1 MATSAVGSS
10 SSGLGTVTF
19 SGMASGL
26 PPDLVDK
33 LVEAQK
39 TRLKSF
45 QRDQQFF
52 TDQQAAISE
61 LKTKIVALKTKSEAL
76 QDPTAWAPHTVSTSD
91 DSLVTLTADSTA
103 QSANH
108 SVVVTQ
114 LASYNTAVM
123 NTGVLSRSAAVD
135 ASGTGTFTFDYN
147 GSINSTPDSTVSYSV
162 NISAT
167 ATIDDIAADINALDF
182 GSTSAGVSASVLYD
196 GSAYRLVLTAK
207 DSGTVRGSLP
217 VGVPPDG
224 SPRLSNF
231 GGSLNTA
238 QPFTIST
245 PTDAQLTIDG
255 IAVISPSNQ
264 VSDALTGVTL
274 NLKAT
279 TGVAGVNVTI
289 ANDKSALKTT
299 LNEFVDS
306 FNAIID
312 YVNLHKENTLSGDS
326 LSRSVISQMRGVLN
340 TKTQTTANAELSPF
354 STLSAMGLRTDQKTG
369 KISFDGTSLD
379 KALSTNFNS
388 VTKLF
393 TTQHTTSTD
402 TFNEG
407 LAHRMADLVTSL
419 TSSSS
424 GAITGRMDGLQ
435 ARLDRLEKSISSEN
449 TRLDKVRELLTRKF
463 SNLEQMITKMN
474 SASGSMLSSIQKLGN

>member
-10 SSGLGTVTF
+10 SSGLGSVTF

-52 TDQQAAISE
+52 TDQKAAISE
-61 LKTKIVALKTKSEAL
+61 LKSKIVALKTKSEAL
-76 QDPTAWAPHTVSTSD
+76 QDTTAWAPHTVSTSD
-91 DSLVTLTADSTA
+91 DSLVTLSADSTA

-108 SVVVTQ
+108 TVVVTQ

-123 NTGVLSRSAAVD
+123 NTGVASRSTAVD

-147 GSINSTPDSTVSYSV
+147 GSTNSTPDVLTSYSV

-167 ATIDDIAADINALDF
+167 DTIDDIAANINALDY

-196 GSAYRLVLTAK
+196 GSTYRLVLTAK
-207 DSGTVRGSLP
+207 DSGTVNAT
-217 VGVPPDG
+217 VGAQ
-224 SPRLSNF
+224 RLTNF
-231 GGSLNTA
+231 GGSLTTS
-238 QPFTIST
+238 QGFTSST

-255 IAVISPSNQ
+255 IAVTSPSNQ

-306 FNAIID
+306 FNAIVD
-312 YVNLHKENTLSGDS
+312 YVNQHKEDTLSGDS
-326 LSRSVISQMRGVLN
+326 LSRSVISQMRSVLN
-340 TKTQTTANAELSPF
+340 TKTQTSANAELTPF

-379 KALSTNFNS
+379 KALNTNFNS

-393 TTQHTTSTD
+393 TNQHATSTD
-402 TFNEG
+402 TFTEG
-407 LAHRMADLVTSL
+407 LAHRMADLITNL
-419 TSSSS
+419 TSSTS
-424 GAITGRMDGLQ
+424 GAISGRMDGLQ
-435 ARLDRLEKSISSEN
+435 ARLDRLEKSISNEN
-449 TRLDKVRELLTRKF
+449 TRLDKVREQLTKKF